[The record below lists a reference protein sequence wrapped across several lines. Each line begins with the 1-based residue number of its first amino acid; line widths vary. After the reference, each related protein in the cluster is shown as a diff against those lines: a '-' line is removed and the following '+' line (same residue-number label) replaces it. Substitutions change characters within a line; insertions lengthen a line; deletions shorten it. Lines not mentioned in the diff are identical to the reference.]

1 MRRKERKDTKSTAS
15 STLAV
20 RSNDGAD
27 CQQLISKNRCH
38 NDDVALM
45 CQCGIVATKTKYPYK
60 LARLMDCGNDLSKRW
75 FVVYYVYDE
84 QKEALVRKRAEV
96 TGDSIEYRLRR
107 AERIIKVLNDAL
119 EKGAITNPK
128 PRSVVLPLTLER
140 GFDIFLAHC
149 LVTNSENTYRTY
161 KSHLV
166 KVLTLMPGTKL
177 MKDVTTEDVLEM
189 LDAISSQKISN
200 KYRNSILNT
209 LGIAYRHF
217 VKRKRLTNDP
227 TEDLNYLSTIKRGIR
242 AYTPEQTAVI
252 SNYLQESG
260 QLQLLFFCKCIY
272 FLLARPHE
280 EIRYLKVKHIHA
292 DMVEF
297 RAEHTKGDRTEYVQ
311 IPPPLERLFGEY
323 NIRSYPPD
331 YYIFGIGQPS
341 AVLLGKKHM
350 YKKYAKV
357 LKHVGLW
364 GKGYDLYGWKHT
376 GAIAYWRAT
385 RDLEG
390 LMKQCRHRDIAQTV
404 GYLADLG
411 QIVTETKINQFPD
424 F

>member
-27 CQQLISKNRCH
+27 YQQLILKNRCH
-38 NDDVALM
+38 KDDVALM
-45 CQCGIVATKTKYPYK
+45 CQYGIVATKTVHPYK
-60 LARLMDCGNDLSKRW
+60 LARLMDCGNDLNKRW

-84 QKEALVRKRAEV
+84 QKDALVRKRAEV
-96 TGDSIEYRLRR
+96 TGDSLDDRLYR

-119 EKGAITNPK
+119 LQGAVTNPK

-140 GFDIFLAHC
+140 GFDIFLANC
-149 LVTNSENTYRTY
+149 LVTNSHNTHRTY
-161 KSHLV
+161 KSHLT
-166 KVLTLMPGTKL
+166 KVLTLMPASRL
-177 MKDVTTEDVLEM
+177 MKDVTSADVLEM
-189 LDAISSQKISN
+189 LDLISAQNISN
-200 KYRNSILNT
+200 KYRNAILNT

-227 TEDLNYLSTIKRGIR
+227 TDELDYLGTIKRGIR
-242 AYTPEQTAVI
+242 AYTTEQATII

-260 QLQLLFFCKCIY
+260 QTQLLFFCKCIY

-280 EIRYLKVKHIHA
+280 EIRHLKVKHIHA
-292 DMVEF
+292 EMVEF

-311 IPPPLERLFGEY
+311 IPPPLERLFGDY
-323 NIRSYPPD
+323 KIRSYSPD

-341 AVLLGKKHM
+341 ADLLGKKHM

-364 GKGYDLYGWKHT
+364 GKGYDLYSWKHT